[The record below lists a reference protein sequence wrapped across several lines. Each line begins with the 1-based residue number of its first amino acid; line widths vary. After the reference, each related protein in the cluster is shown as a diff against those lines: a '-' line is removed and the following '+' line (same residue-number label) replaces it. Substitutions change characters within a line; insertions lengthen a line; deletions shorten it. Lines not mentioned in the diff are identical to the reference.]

1 MAILAAIPS
10 GVFMLLGFFVLIIM
24 AVFMWNAQKEEEE

>member
-1 MAILAAIPS
+1 MAIPS

-24 AVFMWNAQKEEEE
+24 AILMWNSQEEKK

>member
-1 MAILAAIPS
+1 MIILAGIPS

-24 AVFMWNAQKEEEE
+24 AIILWNSPKEKD